1 MTISS
6 LEPGD
11 KRALLIRVAG
21 PAALLVAKLHK
32 LGDRVGT
39 KRLKPKDAL
48 DVLRLLEL
56 PSPLLAERLD
66 ALTQDETSGG
76 VTREAIE
83 LLQAMFGAPESE
95 GCGLAAEALRG
106 RRDEAIVR
114 ESCAALAEELMASL
128 NLSHGSS

>member
-21 PAALLVAKLHK
+21 PAALLGAKLHK

-66 ALTQDETSGG
+66 ALTQDETSRG
-76 VTREAIE
+76 VTREA
-83 LLQAMFGAPESE
+83 E
-95 GCGLAAEALRG
+95 GY
-106 RRDEAIVR
+106 
-114 ESCAALAEELMASL
+114 
-128 NLSHGSS
+128 